1 MPGKPEDI
9 ILKLWSFL
17 SFAYR
22 IYEAVVPEATF
33 EEFISKGEKEIEGCH
48 HSSAV
53 RVRVK
58 RALKQRPPDLVF
70 TTIPLANNG
79 IEVHYL
85 GHEIKFYKGVNGHP
99 PPCGDSEA
107 KRAFYQQPLLDED
120 DLHARRL
127 VVICT
132 VAKDGTFIGLDLACP
147 KGIVTDSAPPECY
160 WSIPIPHPATFQTT
174 DSPYEAE
181 PDDLEIRRNDDED
194 EDDLGISLDGTDD
207 KE

>member
-1 MPGKPEDI
+1 MPDIPEEVLSRI
-9 ILKLWSFL
+9 WPFL

-33 EEFISKGEKEIEGCH
+33 EEFISKGETEIEGCH

-58 RALKQRPPDLVF
+58 RAFNLRPSDLVF
-70 TTIPLANNG
+70 QTVPLANNG
-79 IEVHYL
+79 IEAHYL

-99 PPCGDSEA
+99 PPCGDSDA
-107 KRAFYQQPLLDED
+107 KRAFYQQPLINED

-127 VVICT
+127 VVICN
-132 VAKDGTFIGLDLACP
+132 VGKDGSFLGLDLACP

-160 WSIPIPHPATFQTT
+160 WSIPIPHPSTFQVVDT
-174 DSPYEAE
+174 PYDAM
-181 PDDLEIRRNDDED
+181 PDDLEIRRDDED
-194 EDDLGISLDGTDD
+194 EDDLGIRLDGTGDD
-207 KE
+207 E